1 MAGDHCEMC
10 APFYYGKVIG
20 LPGDCTP
27 CTCPHRPLSAAPV
40 SWKVMVVS
48 GALPAS
54 LAMKDSRCS
63 TGYRGNPCAA
73 GGSCQ
78 KYDCNP
84 QGSVHSDRDHT
95 SGQMCLQSGATGLCC
110 EECQPRHIL
119 MESDYVSCDDECVGA
134 LLNDLDTI
142 GDAVLSLNLTGVSSA
157 PYGILSSLENTTKY
171 FQPTPKFGKA
181 NSYEKLEKLEGPFA
195 TLYKGKS
202 K

>member
-27 CTCPHRPLSAAPV
+27 CTCPHRPLSA
-40 SWKVMVVS
+40 
-48 GALPAS
+48 
-54 LAMKDSRCS
+54 
-63 TGYRGNPCAA
+63 
-73 GGSCQ
+73 
-78 KYDCNP
+78 
-84 QGSVHSDRDHT
+84 
-95 SGQMCLQSGATGLCC
+95 
-110 EECQPRHIL
+110 
-119 MESDYVSCDDECVGA
+119 CDDECVGA